1 MHYQGFRDDNGD
13 TRVSVFRGVRE
24 RPLDARLDL
33 RAHSPT
39 GLNWGYGGSGPAQL
53 SLALLADFFGSC
65 GIGDAVALALYQLFK
80 FRCIAT
86 ITGDDWLLDEET
98 VRLEL
103 SRIIIDDVTHTAACL
118 RRAIEGLEGD
128 R

>member
-1 MHYQGFRDDNGD
+1 MHYQGFRDDDGD
-13 TRVSVFRGVRE
+13 TRVSVFRGGRE